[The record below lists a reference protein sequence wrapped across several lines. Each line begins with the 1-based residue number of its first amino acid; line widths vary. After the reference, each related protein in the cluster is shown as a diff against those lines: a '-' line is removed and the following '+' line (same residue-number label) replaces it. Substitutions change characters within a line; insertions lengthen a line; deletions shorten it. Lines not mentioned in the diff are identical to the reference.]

1 MAKEGCDNDV
11 TLDSSLNINVS
22 LRFKPSATSSTQ
34 NASTHPVPS
43 AQRPRGTGI
52 ATPGQH
58 LSLDRIDHPHVF
70 TWLTPE
76 TPASIMASFPAGC
89 QHPFTQSPT
98 PRLLSESAQ
107 REYQYQLFLLE
118 QAKKRQSEEQEARR
132 VARPDARQSP
142 QASIEGQGGTSTE
155 YQHQQ
160 RLLEEERQAEVTV
173 NEPRKPA
180 KRDYQQEMLELIEQ
194 NNIRN
199 MQRARLHQ
207 QSRQEI

>member
-1 MAKEGCDNDV
+1 MAKEDVDNDV
-11 TLDSSLNINVS
+11 NLDSNSNLNVT
-22 LRFKPSATSSTQ
+22 LRFKHSTAPSTQ

-43 AQRPRGTGI
+43 TQRPRGTGI
-52 ATPGQH
+52 AAPGQH
-58 LSLDRIDHPHVF
+58 RSQGRIGHPQVF

-76 TPASIMASFPAGC
+76 TPASIVASFPAGC
-89 QHPFTQSPT
+89 QHPFTPSPT

-118 QAKKRQSEEQEARR
+118 QAKQRQSEEQEGRR
-132 VARPDARQSP
+132 VAQPDARQSP
-142 QASIEGQGGTSTE
+142 QASIEGKEGTSTE

-160 RLLEEERQAEVTV
+160 RLLEKERQAQVTV
-173 NEPRKPA
+173 TKEFKPE
-180 KRDYQQEMLELIEQ
+180 KRDYHQEMLELIEQ

-207 QSRQEI
+207 QSR